1 MSTIRTKGCGPQNL
15 GAPKGIPMDPITGMI
30 VGKVAG
36 KVVDK
41 VMDKGGSPFQG
52 NAFGKAMQETGGDY
66 EAAKAKLES
75 GSPFKQQGPCW
86 DDYMMVGTK
95 MKNGKK
101 VPNCVPKK
109 KKK

>member
-15 GAPKGIPMDPITGMI
+15 GAPKGIPMVGQIAGI
-30 VGKVAG
+30 VASKVAG

-75 GSPFKQQGPCW
+75 GSPFKKKGPCW
-86 DDYMMVGTK
+86 SGYEMIGMK
-95 MKNGKK
+95 NKNGKK

-109 KKK
+109 